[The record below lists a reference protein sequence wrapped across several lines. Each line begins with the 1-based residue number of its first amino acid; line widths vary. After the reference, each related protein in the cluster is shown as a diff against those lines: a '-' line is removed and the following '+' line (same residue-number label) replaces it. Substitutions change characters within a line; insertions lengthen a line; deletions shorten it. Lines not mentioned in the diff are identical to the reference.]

1 MNLRSCYGKSTA
13 LLLLTFVIS
22 LNTMAQRV
30 AVKTNLLYDATLT
43 PNVGIELGMGRK
55 HTLQGFYSLN
65 LWKKPLGDHRQWKH
79 WQTGL
84 EYRWWPCSKFNG
96 HFVGVHAMGGEFNF
110 AALKHFK
117 LPFYNWP
124 SDLNTMRYEGWNAGV
139 GVTYG
144 YQWILSRHWN
154 LEASIGAGYQYI
166 YYKKYPCAE
175 CARNLK
181 TDTST
186 IFGFDKLALSVL
198 YVF

>member
-79 WQTGL
+79 WQAGL

-110 AALKHFK
+110 A
-117 LPFYNWP
+117 
-124 SDLNTMRYEGWNAGV
+124 E
-139 GVTYG
+139 
-144 YQWILSRHWN
+144 
-154 LEASIGAGYQYI
+154 IGRAH
-166 YYKKYPCAE
+166 
-175 CARNLK
+175 
-181 TDTST
+181 
-186 IFGFDKLALSVL
+186 V
-198 YVF
+198 

>member
-79 WQTGL
+79 WQAGL
-84 EYRWWPCSKFNG
+84 EYHWWPCSKFNG

-175 CARNLK
+175 CGSKLEDGHK
-181 TDTST
+181 HY
-186 IFGFDKLALSVL
+186 FGFDKLALSVL